1 MPLVTGPTIGSPH
14 VRAISRR
21 AFLITTGGAVV
32 LAACG
37 GGPGDGGRSADT
49 TSPGDTSSSRDGAT
63 TLPPGGSTGDAVLV
77 RFFSDGVLAAGT
89 PQRLPF
95 GLGDANGVL
104 TTGGPEQLEIAV
116 IDGSGA
122 VVTTATVPR
131 HAEGLPRP
139 YWPLSL
145 ALTTTGIYTASV
157 ETASPGQKS
166 GTATAAFTISPTEQ
180 VAIPKVGEQL
190 IAVDTPTVTDAR
202 GVTPICTRDPAC
214 PLHEV
219 TLTEALASGRPVAV
233 LIGTPAYCQTG
244 TCGPVLDVLLGQRD
258 QHPDVVMVHAEI
270 YKDPER
276 ALSSSATA
284 TSGGGADLGEVTE
297 AVQAYE
303 LPFEPVLYAAGADG
317 VIRARL
323 DSIYD
328 GTELGAVLAG
338 LS

>member
-1 MPLVTGPTIGSPH
+1 MPLVTGPTIGSAH

-21 AFLITTGGAVV
+21 TFLLTTGGAV
-32 LAACG
+32 LLSACG
-37 GGPGDGGRSADT
+37 GGSGGSGGSGDAG
-49 TSPGDTSSSRDGAT
+49 T
-63 TLPPGGSTGDAVLV
+63 TLAPGGSTGDAVLV

-95 GLGDANGVL
+95 GVGDANGVL
-104 TTGGPEQLEIAV
+104 TTGGPEQLDIAV
-116 IDGSGA
+116 IDSSGA
-122 VVTTATVPR
+122 MVTTETVPR
-131 HAEGLPRP
+131 HAEGLVRP

-145 ALTTTGIYTASV
+145 ELTTPGIYTASV
-157 ETASPGQKS
+157 EIASLDQK
-166 GTATAAFTISPTEQ
+166 GATATSAFTISPAEQ
-180 VAIPKVGEQL
+180 VAIPKVGDRL

-214 PLHEV
+214 ALHEV

-244 TCGPVLDVLLGQRD
+244 TCGPVLDVLLAQRE
-258 QHPDVVMVHAEI
+258 QYPDVVMVHAEI
-270 YKDPER
+270 YKDPEQ

-284 TSGGGADLGEVTE
+284 TTGSGADLGEVTE
-297 AVQAYE
+297 AVTAYE
-303 LPFEPVLYAAGADG
+303 LPFEPVLYAAGSDG

-328 GTELGAVLAG
+328 GTELGAVLAE

>member
-1 MPLVTGPTIGSPH
+1 
-14 VRAISRR
+14 
-21 AFLITTGGAVV
+21 
-32 LAACG
+32 
-37 GGPGDGGRSADT
+37 
-49 TSPGDTSSSRDGAT
+49 
-63 TLPPGGSTGDAVLV
+63 V

-104 TTGGPEQLEIAV
+104 TTGGPEQLDIAV

-122 VVTTATVPR
+122 MVTTATVPR

-145 ALTTTGIYTASV
+145 ALTTAGIYTASV
-157 ETASPGQKS
+157 ETNGA
-166 GTATAAFTISPTEQ
+166 TATAAFTISPAEQ

-190 IAVDTPTVTDAR
+190 VAVDTPTVTDAR

-219 TLTEALASGRPVAV
+219 TLTAALASGRPVAV

-244 TCGPVLDVLLGQRD
+244 TCGPVLHVLLAQRD

-270 YKDPER
+270 YKDPEK

-284 TSGGGADLGEVTE
+284 TSGSGADLGEVTE

-303 LPFEPVLYAAGADG
+303 LPFEPVLYAAGTDG

>member
-1 MPLVTGPTIGSPH
+1 M
-14 VRAISRR
+14 
-21 AFLITTGGAVV
+21 
-32 LAACG
+32 
-37 GGPGDGGRSADT
+37 
-49 TSPGDTSSSRDGAT
+49 
-63 TLPPGGSTGDAVLV
+63 PPGGSTGDAVLV

-104 TTGGPEQLEIAV
+104 TTGGPEQLEMDV
-116 IDGSGA
+116 IDSSGA

-131 HAEGLPRP
+131 HAEGLVRP

-145 ALTTTGIYTASV
+145 ELTTPGIYTASV
-157 ETASPGQKS
+157 DTGAA
-166 GTATAAFTISPTEQ
+166 TATAAFTISPAEQ
-180 VAIPKVGEQL
+180 VAIPKVGDQL

-244 TCGPVLDVLLGQRD
+244 TCGPVLDVLLAQRD
-258 QHPDVVMVHAEI
+258 LHPDVVMVHAEI

-284 TSGGGADLGEVTE
+284 TTGSGADLGEVTE
-297 AVQAYE
+297 AVKAYE

-328 GTELGAVLAG
+328 GTELGAVLAE